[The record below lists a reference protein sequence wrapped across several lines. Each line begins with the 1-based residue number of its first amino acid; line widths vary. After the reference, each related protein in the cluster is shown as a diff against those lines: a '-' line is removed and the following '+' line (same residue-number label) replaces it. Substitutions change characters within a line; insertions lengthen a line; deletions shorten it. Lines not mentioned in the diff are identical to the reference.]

1 MFLQKTKLKTNKI
14 KKMKKSIIVLS
25 SLFFLTLTMQAQ
37 DRTQPKPGPA
47 PSINIKKPETF
58 SLPNGLK
65 VLVVENHKLPRVAY
79 SLTLDNM
86 PYAEGN
92 KKGVDDLTSSLI
104 GNGSTKIS
112 KDAFNEEIDFLGAS
126 INFYSSGASASGLS
140 KHAKRVME
148 LMAEGALMPNFTQE
162 EFDKDKE
169 KLIEGLKTQEKSVT
183 AVAGRV
189 ERVLAFGKNHPSGE
203 YLSEETI
210 NNVTLEDVKNNYKTY
225 FVPENAYLVI
235 VGDVKTKDVKKLVE
249 NLFGKWAKATAPKL
263 TYPNPTN
270 VASTQINFVDMPN
283 AVQSEITI
291 LNTVNLKMS
300 DADYFPVILANQ
312 VYGGDFNSYLNMN
325 LREAHG
331 WTYGARSSV
340 GFDKNL
346 YSEFR
351 ANTQVRN
358 AVTDSAVVEALKE
371 LKKIRT
377 EKVSAEILNN
387 VKAGYIGR
395 FVMQV
400 EKPAT
405 VARYALNIQTEA
417 LPADFYENYIKNIN
431 AVTPED
437 VMRVAN
443 KYFLADN
450 LRILV
455 VGKGTEV
462 LSGLESIK
470 IPISYFDKFG
480 NPTSKPVMKKP
491 VPAGVTVKTVVDSY
505 VAAIGGDKSVK
516 AVKSIAYVG
525 STSIPQIPSPLAYNQ
540 KNDVTGKMMVEI
552 SMPGMSLMKQ
562 VVNGNTGYM
571 TSQGQKKVVEGTEL
585 AKMKESAVLFG
596 ETLLA
601 SKAGVTV
608 TGIEPMNGSDAYS
621 VVDGDTTYYF
631 DVKSGLKTAE
641 STTEEQGGQKMT
653 RVTSFND
660 YRDVKGVKLP
670 FNMIMN
676 VGFDLDIKMSE
687 VKINEGVSDA
697 DFQ

>member
-1 MFLQKTKLKTNKI
+1 
-14 KKMKKSIIVLS
+14 MKKIIVLS
-25 SLFFLTLTMQAQ
+25 SLFLTLIMQAQ

-47 PSINIKKPETF
+47 PKINIKKPETF

-65 VLVVENHKLPRVAY
+65 VLVVENHKLPRVSY
-79 SLTLDNM
+79 SLTIDNT
-86 PYAEGN
+86 PYAEGY

-104 GNGSTKIS
+104 GNGSTKTA
-112 KDAFNEEIDFLGAS
+112 KDSFNEEIDFLGAN

-140 KHAKRVME
+140 KHAKRIME
-148 LMAEGALMPNFTQE
+148 LMAEGALMPNFTQD
-162 EFDKDKE
+162 EFDKEKD

-183 AVAGRV
+183 AVASRV
-189 ERVLAFGKNHPSGE
+189 ERVLAYGRNHPSGE

-210 NNVTLEDVKNNYKTY
+210 NNVSLADVNENYRTY
-225 FVPENAYLVI
+225 FVPEHAYLVI

-249 NLFGKWAKATAPKL
+249 NLFGSWTKATAPRL
-263 TYPNPTN
+263 SYSNPSN
-270 VASTQINFVDMPN
+270 VQYSQINFVDMPN

-291 LNTVNLKMS
+291 LNTVNLKMT
-300 DADYFPVILANQ
+300 DADFFPVILANQ

-331 WTYGARSSV
+331 WTYGARSSI
-340 GFDKNL
+340 GFDKNI
-346 YSEFR
+346 YSLFK

-377 EKVSAEILNN
+377 EKVTDEILNN
-387 VKAGYIGR
+387 VKAGYVGK

-405 VARYALNIQTEA
+405 VARYALNIETEG
-417 LPADFYENYIKNIN
+417 LPTDFYENYIKNIN
-431 AVTPED
+431 AVTPDD

-443 KYFLADN
+443 KYFLQDN

-455 VGKGTEV
+455 VGKGSEV
-462 LSGLESIK
+462 IAGLESTK
-470 IPISYFDKFG
+470 IPMFYFDKFG
-480 NPTSKPVMKKP
+480 NPTEKPAMKKP
-491 VPAGVTVKTVVDSY
+491 VPAGVTAKTVIDAY
-505 VAAIGGDKSVK
+505 VAAIGGDKAVK
-516 AVKSIAYVG
+516 SVKSIAYTG
-525 STSIPQIPSPLAYNQ
+525 STTIPQAPMPLSYSSKTDA
-540 KNDVTGKMMVEI
+540 KGRMMIEL
-552 SMPGMSLMKQ
+552 SMAGMGSIMKQ

-571 TSQGQKKVVEGTEL
+571 MQQGQKKVLEGEEL
-585 AKMKESAVLFG
+585 AKMKESAVLFN

-601 SKAGVTV
+601 TKTGVTIS
-608 TGIEPMNGSDAYS
+608 GIEPMNGSDAYA

-641 STTEEQGGQKMT
+641 SSTEDQGGQKMT
-653 RVTSFND
+653 RVTNFND
-660 YRDVKGVKLP
+660 YRAVKGVKVP
-670 FNMIMN
+670 FNTIMN
-676 VGFDLDIKMSE
+676 VGFELDIKMSD
-687 VKINEGVSDA
+687 VKINEDVSDA

>member
-1 MFLQKTKLKTNKI
+1 
-14 KKMKKSIIVLS
+14 MKKIIILS
-25 SLFFLTLTMQAQ
+25 SLFLTLIMQAQ

-47 PSINIKKPETF
+47 PKINIKKPETF

-65 VLVVENHKLPRVAY
+65 VLVVENHKLPRVSY
-79 SLTLDNM
+79 SLTIDNT

-104 GNGSTKIS
+104 GNGSTKTA
-112 KDAFNEEIDFLGAS
+112 KDSFNEEIDFLGAN

-140 KHAKRVME
+140 KHAKRIME
-148 LMAEGALMPNFTQE
+148 LMAEGALMPNFTQD
-162 EFDKDKE
+162 EFDKEKE

-183 AVAGRV
+183 AVASRV
-189 ERVLAFGKNHPSGE
+189 ERVLAYGKNHPSGE

-210 NNVTLEDVKNNYKTY
+210 NNVSLADVKENYRTY
-225 FVPENAYLVI
+225 FVPEHAYLVI
-235 VGDVKTKDVKKLVE
+235 VGDVKTKEVKKLVE
-249 NLFGKWAKATAPKL
+249 NLFGSWTKATAPRL
-263 TYPNPTN
+263 SYSNPSN
-270 VASTQINFVDMPN
+270 VQYSQINFVDMPN

-291 LNTVNLKMS
+291 LNTVNLKMT
-300 DADYFPVILANQ
+300 DADFFPVILANQ

-331 WTYGARSSV
+331 WTYGARSSI
-340 GFDKNL
+340 GFDKNI
-346 YSEFR
+346 YSLFK

-377 EKVSAEILNN
+377 EKVTDEILNN
-387 VKAGYIGR
+387 VKAGYVGK

-405 VARYALNIQTEA
+405 VARYALNIETEG
-417 LPADFYENYIKNIN
+417 LPTDFYENYIKNIN
-431 AVTPED
+431 AVTPDD

-443 KYFLADN
+443 KYFLQDN

-455 VGKGTEV
+455 VGKGSEV
-462 LSGLESIK
+462 IASLESTK
-470 IPISYFDKFG
+470 IPMFYFDKFG
-480 NPTSKPVMKKP
+480 NPTEKPAMKKP
-491 VPAGVTVKTVVDSY
+491 VPAGVTAKTVIDAY
-505 VAAIGGDKSVK
+505 VAAIGGDKAVK
-516 AVKSIAYVG
+516 AVKSIAYTG
-525 STSIPQIPSPLAYNQ
+525 STTIPQAPMPLSYSS
-540 KNDVTGKMMVEI
+540 KMDSKGRMMVEL
-552 SMPGMSLMKQ
+552 SMAGMGSIMKQ

-571 TSQGQKKVVEGTEL
+571 MQQGQKKVLEGEEL
-585 AKMKESAVLFG
+585 AKMKESAVLFN

-601 SKAGVTV
+601 TKTGVTIS
-608 TGIEPMNGSDAYS
+608 GIEPMNGSDAYA

-641 STTEEQGGQKMT
+641 SSTEEQGGQKMT
-653 RVTSFND
+653 RVTNFND
-660 YRDVKGVKLP
+660 YRAVKGVKVP
-670 FNMIMN
+670 FNTIMN
-676 VGFDLDIKMSE
+676 VGFELDIKMSD
-687 VKINEGVSDA
+687 VKINEDVSDA

>member
-1 MFLQKTKLKTNKI
+1 
-14 KKMKKSIIVLS
+14 MKKIIVLS
-25 SLFFLTLTMQAQ
+25 SLFLTLIMQAQ

-47 PSINIKKPETF
+47 PKINIKKPETF

-65 VLVVENHKLPRVAY
+65 VLVVENHKLPRVSY
-79 SLTLDNM
+79 SLTIDNT

-104 GNGSTKIS
+104 GNGSTKTA
-112 KDAFNEEIDFLGAS
+112 KDPFNEEIDFLGAN

-140 KHAKRVME
+140 KHAKRIME
-148 LMAEGALMPNFTQE
+148 LMAEGALMPNFTQD
-162 EFDKDKE
+162 EFDKEKE

-183 AVAGRV
+183 AVASRV
-189 ERVLAFGKNHPSGE
+189 ERVLAYGRNHPSGE

-210 NNVTLEDVKNNYKTY
+210 NNVSLEDVKENYRTY
-225 FVPENAYLVI
+225 FVPEHAYLVI

-249 NLFGKWAKATAPKL
+249 NLFGSWTKATAPRL
-263 TYPNPTN
+263 SYSNPSN
-270 VASTQINFVDMPN
+270 VQYSQINFVDMPN

-291 LNTVNLKMS
+291 LNTVNLKMT
-300 DADYFPVILANQ
+300 DADFFPVILANQ

-331 WTYGARSSV
+331 WTYGARSSI
-340 GFDKNL
+340 GFDKNI
-346 YSEFR
+346 YSLFK

-377 EKVSAEILNN
+377 EKVTDEILNN
-387 VKAGYIGR
+387 VKAGYVGK

-405 VARYALNIQTEA
+405 VARYALNIETEG
-417 LPADFYENYIKNIN
+417 LPTDFYENYIKNIN
-431 AVTPED
+431 AVTPDD

-443 KYFLADN
+443 KYFLQDN

-455 VGKGTEV
+455 VGKGSEV
-462 LSGLESIK
+462 IAGLESTK
-470 IPISYFDKFG
+470 IPMFYFDKFG
-480 NPTSKPVMKKP
+480 NPTEKPAMKKP
-491 VPAGVTVKTVVDSY
+491 VPAGVTAKTVIDAY
-505 VAAIGGDKSVK
+505 VAAIGGDKAVK
-516 AVKSIAYVG
+516 AVKSIAYTG
-525 STSIPQIPSPLAYNQ
+525 STTIPQAPMPLSYSS
-540 KNDVTGKMMVEI
+540 KMDSKGRMMVEL
-552 SMPGMSLMKQ
+552 SMAGMGSIMKQ

-571 TSQGQKKVVEGTEL
+571 MQQGQKKVLEGEEL
-585 AKMKESAVLFG
+585 AKMKESAVLFN

-601 SKAGVTV
+601 TKTGVTIS
-608 TGIEPMNGSDAYS
+608 GIEPMNGSDAYA

-641 STTEEQGGQKMT
+641 SSTEEQGGQKMT
-653 RVTSFND
+653 RVTNFND
-660 YRDVKGVKLP
+660 YRAVKGVKVP
-670 FNMIMN
+670 FNTIMN
-676 VGFDLDIKMSE
+676 VGFELDIKMSD
-687 VKINEGVSDA
+687 VKINEDVSDA